1 MKKKRA
7 SPDRGGSFAI
17 FACLKPILQKLL
29 KNVLKLDILLK
40 NRCRGLN
47 SVENKILDNAILQQ
61 LKNELK
67 CREVSIGALSKM
79 VDISPST
86 LYDVLNG
93 RSMPRIDTLI
103 DICDAL
109 GLEVY
114 IRRKQSD
121 SKEFFEDA
129 IARLTEE
136 KRDFLKNMLTLLDEA

>member
-1 MKKKRA
+1 MENK
-7 SPDRGGSFAI
+7 GSDNA
-17 FACLKPILQKLL
+17 
-29 KNVLKLDILLK
+29 VLK
-40 NRCRGLN
+40 
-47 SVENKILDNAILQQ
+47 Q

-67 CREVSIGALSKM
+67 YRDISIAALSKK

-109 GLEVY
+109 GMELYV
-114 IRRKQSD
+114 RRKHSD

-129 IARLTEE
+129 IGRLPED
-136 KRDFLKNMLTLLDEA
+136 KRDFLKNLLSLLDES

>member
-1 MKKKRA
+1 MSKA
-7 SPDRGGSFAI
+7 DFAEVVEKYSKI
-17 FACLKPILQKLL
+17 EYIVIKYK
-29 KNVLKLDILLK
+29 
-40 NRCRGLN
+40 GLN
-47 SVENKILDNAILQQ
+47 GVENKVSDNTFLEQ

-67 CREVSIGALSKM
+67 YRDISIAALSKK

-109 GLEVY
+109 GLEIY